1 MSDKTEDCLTNL
13 RFADDVL
20 LFSTSLEKL
29 REMLCEF
36 KTSTEAVGLGI
47 HPDKTKILSNQGKEK
62 SKRDHGQPHQKSRS
76 WQKGDSARNLG
87 QKITFEEQETEEIKN
102 RLKAAWA
109 AFHKYR
115 QELTSKDYRLCHR
128 LRLFGMVIT
137 PALTSAGGTWT
148 PSQKHEK
155 MIKTAQRKMLRLIVQ
170 TKRKYKS
177 KKDAANKEEEEIDKH
192 AVEESKYATDK
203 KTEEGSDQNSKKDQD
218 SEVSFQQEFDEAIDS
233 TEKDEDWIEYIE
245 RSIKEAEEH
254 MKKTEDTVLD

>member
-1 MSDKTEDCLTNL
+1 MAGKTKKGIRLSDKTEDCLTNL

-29 REMLCEF
+29 RDMLCEF

-47 HPDKTKILSNQGKEK
+47 HPDKTKILSNQDKVKAKEITVNNIK
-62 SKRDHGQPHQKSRS
+62 IEVLA
-76 WQKGDSARNLG
+76 KGDSARYLG
-87 QKITFEEQETEEIKN
+87 QKNTFEEQETEEIKN

-137 PALTSAGGTWT
+137 PALTYASGTWALT
-148 PSQKHEK
+148 LKHEK

-170 TKRKYKS
+170 TKRK
-177 KKDAANKEEEEIDKH
+177 
-192 AVEESKYATDK
+192 
-203 KTEEGSDQNSKKDQD
+203 
-218 SEVSFQQEFDEAIDS
+218 
-233 TEKDEDWIEYIE
+233 
-245 RSIKEAEEH
+245 
-254 MKKTEDTVLD
+254 